1 MEILVE
7 VHEDDAKAVAK
18 MMELKMIEAFNHYA
32 DSVPMKV
39 DAVISDHWVH

>member
-1 MEILVE
+1 
-7 VHEDDAKAVAK
+7 
-18 MMELKMIEAFNHYA
+18 MIEAFNHYA